1 MKRFLSVLFVSV
13 LLVTPLAAQQRFFLF
28 PEFVPGE
35 ISFRGFSRPEKV
47 VMNIDAMGQKIFYLQ
62 GETLMELTNASMIDS
77 IRVEGKK
84 FVMKEDLISEELA
97 WPGDT
102 VYVNWKL
109 KNVNKGSKGALGATT
124 QAKVEVVQSFEFSPA
139 TPFPVADWHRY
150 SMDEDGAPGSVEVWQ
165 RKNDNTY
172 FFTLDGTEY
181 KVKRLK
187 DLYKAFPD
195 KAPALKEY
203 VKEKKY
209 TMENAQQ
216 ALSVIAY
223 LKTL

>member
-1 MKRFLSVLFVSV
+1 MKHFLTVLFVSA

-28 PEFVPGE
+28 SEFVPGE

-84 FVMKEDLISEELA
+84 FVMKDGLISEELA

-102 VYVNWKL
+102 VYVNWKF

-195 KAPALKEY
+195 KAPALKAY

>member
-1 MKRFLSVLFVSV
+1 MKRFLSVLFASV
-13 LLVTPLAAQQRFFLF
+13 LLVSPLAAQQRFFLF
-28 PEFVPGE
+28 SEFVPGE

-84 FVMKEDLISEELA
+84 FVMKDGLISEELA

-102 VYVNWKL
+102 VYVNWKF

-195 KAPALKEY
+195 KAPALKAY